1 MDQTAYERYKWTWE
15 QVEADDEY
23 RFLMEKFRE
32 AQADLRAA
40 MDRLSPEHR
49 QNVTEYLGLLA
60 ELQDRAVQIACM
72 AP

>member
-15 QVEADDEY
+15 QVEVDDEY
-23 RFLMEKFRE
+23 RFLMEKLRE

-40 MDRLSPEHR
+40 MVRLSPEHR